1 MMSNLFVHV
10 VEVLESVV
18 KDEIVRK
25 EAYEILVTAFSAE
38 GYDDSDFSEALELDP
53 VLDAV
58 LEDYIDERNLLDGG
72 FDDLD
77 D

>member
-1 MMSNLFVHV
+1 MSNLFVHV

-18 KDEIVRK
+18 KDENARK
-25 EAYEILVTAFSAE
+25 EAYEVLIAAFSAE
-38 GYDDSDFSEALELDP
+38 GYDETDFSEALELDP
-53 VLDAV
+53 ILDVL
-58 LEDYIDERNLLDGG
+58 LEDYIDELHLLDEG